1 MSEQVDFRKL
11 DDKERVAFLVKEAER
26 HPEQASG
33 ILDIAF
39 RQGLYVTSQ
48 LQASNCG
55 FYNIFKLHDVMSDAG
70 LNDRERFDSL
80 LCRLRDEE
88 QIQLHTGDVTVH
100 TPEENEKGFID
111 ENGYRMGTFTLSRA
125 PEAFRMTEE
134 SLMRVLG
141 QKASTQEKT
150 QKAYAPE
157 IGDKVEFSPHQGNVK
172 LKGKV
177 VALTEETV
185 TLRSGNK
192 DIPIFRDKGVFSGQK
207 VVAKER
213 AAGELCRY

>member
-1 MSEQVDFRKL
+1 MSEHVDFGKL
-11 DDKERVAFLVKEAER
+11 DDKERIKFLVKEADR
-26 HPEQASG
+26 HPEQASE
-33 ILDIAF
+33 ILDAAF

-55 FYNIFKLHDVMSDAG
+55 FYNIFKLRDVMSAAG

-172 LKGKV
+172 GKV